1 MVLYLEE
8 NDVPG
13 ARAAEYSRWLAT
25 HVTEVVAAMGRSAF
39 ASRARLVAPNGSE
52 TDRFLSVYE
61 LPSFGALESY
71 LMSRE
76 RADLAEQAD
85 TQFPEARVNR
95 TFAERVGQP
104 KRGMRHG
111 EDPTAAYVVT
121 ATLPQAEAENWLTW
135 YEGEHMAEVLSD
147 PGFVRARL
155 FELHSE
161 NDGERQF
168 LAIYDAVDRSAVE
181 AFREGRGSKL
191 GEAHGAKFPAARIE
205 RQIWDWIL

>member
-39 ASRARLVAPNGSE
+39 ASRARLVANGSD

-85 TQFPEARVNR
+85 TQFPEARIKR
-95 TFAERVGQP
+95 TFAERIGQP

-111 EDPTAAYVVT
+111 EDPTAAFAVSVT
-121 ATLPQAEAENWLTW
+121 MPKADADGWLAW
-135 YEGEHMAEVLSD
+135 YEGEHMAEVLAD
-147 PGFVRARL
+147 QGFVRARL

-161 NDGERQF
+161 DEAEREF

-191 GEAHGAKFPAARIE
+191 GEAHAAKFPSARID
-205 RQIWDWIL
+205 RQTWEWILE

>member
-25 HVTEVVAAMGRSAF
+25 HVTEVVATMGRRAF
-39 ASRARLVAPNGSE
+39 ASRARLVANGGES
-52 TDRFLSVYE
+52 DRFLSVYE

-76 RADLAEQAD
+76 RAELAEQAE
-85 TQFPEARVNR
+85 TQFPEAKVQR
-95 TFAERVGQP
+95 TFAERIGQP

-111 EDPTAAYVVT
+111 EDPTAAFVVR
-121 ATLPQAEAENWLTW
+121 AVVPQADADQWLAW

-155 FELHSE
+155 FELHTE
-161 NDGERQF
+161 NEGERHF
-168 LAIYDAVDRSAVE
+168 IALYDAVDRAAVE
-181 AFREGRGSKL
+181 SFREGRGSKL
-191 GEAHGAKFPAARIE
+191 SEAHVAKFPTASID
-205 RQIWDWIL
+205 RQIWEWIQ

>member
-39 ASRARLVAPNGSE
+39 ASRARLVAPNGGD

-76 RADLAEQAD
+76 RAELAEQAD
-85 TQFPEARVNR
+85 TQFPEAKVQR
-95 TFAERVGQP
+95 TFAERIGQP

-111 EDPTAAYVVT
+111 EDPTAAFVVN
-121 ATLPQAEAENWLTW
+121 AVVPQADADAWLTW

-155 FELHSE
+155 FELHSDDE
-161 NDGERQF
+161 GQRRF
-168 LAIYDAVDRSAVE
+168 IAIYDAVDRAAVE
-181 AFREGRGSKL
+181 AFREGRGAKL
-191 GEAHGAKFPAARIE
+191 GEAHGAKFPTATIE
-205 RQIWDWIL
+205 RQVWDWIQ